1 VAVNSKPFE
10 NWNDLRLT
18 IAKRRPGDVILMS
31 VIRKGQGTM
40 VRISVAE
47 RPAGS

>member
-1 VAVNSKPFE
+1 VGVNNKPFE
-10 NWNDLRLT
+10 NWNELRLT
-18 IAKRRPGDVILMS
+18 IAKRRPGDIILMS
-31 VIRKGQGTM
+31 IIRKGQGSL